1 MKRLGLH
8 HRPYLLA
15 SAGVGLVLGGV
26 AHLVIA
32 DIATALLLGWCA
44 AAVAHMALIGVAMI
58 DATPETIRRRAE
70 QLDEGEAVVLGGSL
84 VAAIASLGGV
94 VWYLVLRNTD
104 ATPAEVAIAIATI
117 AISWTFVQ
125 SLFAVRYA
133 HEYWQQDGGLD
144 FPGKDPPDFADFL
157 YVAFTLGMTFQT
169 SDVAISARTIRRLAL
184 LHTIVAFLF
193 NVVIVATAV
202 NLASSMVK

>member
-1 MKRLGLH
+1 MALGLH

-15 SAGVGLVLGGV
+15 SAAGGVVLGV
-26 AHLVIA
+26 IAHLVIA
-32 DIATALLLGWCA
+32 DIATALLLGWCG
-44 AAVAHMALIGVAMI
+44 AAVAHMALTARAMI
-58 DATPETIRRRAE
+58 SATPETIRRRAE
-70 QLDEGEAVVLGGSL
+70 QLDEGEAAVLGGSL
-84 VAAIASLGGV
+84 AAAIAALGSV
-94 VWYLVLRNTD
+94 VWYLILRNAD
-104 ATPAEVAIAIATI
+104 ATSAEVALAIATI

-144 FPGKDPPDFADFL
+144 FPGKEPPDFSDFL
-157 YVAFTLGMTFQT
+157 YLAFTLGMTFQT
-169 SDVAISARTIRRLAL
+169 SDVAISARNIRRLAL
-184 LHTIVAFLF
+184 LHAIVAFLF